1 MFSNKMFNLLC
12 LGDSYT
18 IGEGVPLYESFPYQ
32 TLQILRKANYFFNAP
47 EIIAKTAWTTF
58 ELMNQISKT
67 TLLPEYDFVT
77 LFIGV
82 NNQYRNLSLTE
93 FENDFSSLL
102 SKSILL
108 AKNNSNRVI
117 VMSIPNWGVTT
128 FAKDKNE
135 EAITEEI
142 ERFNLICKQ
151 QALKNKVQFIDIT
164 PLTLLAKNDKECLA
178 DDGLH
183 YSAKAMNE
191 WSEKLAETIIRTI

>member
-1 MFSNKMFNLLC
+1 MFNLLC

-32 TLQILRKANYFFNAP
+32 TVQILRKANYLFNAP

-58 ELMNQISKT
+58 ELINQISKT

-77 LFIGV
+77 LLIGV

-93 FENDFSSLL
+93 FEKDFSFLL

-108 AKNNSNRVI
+108 AKNNPNRVI

-135 EAITEEI
+135 EKITEEI
-142 ERFNLICKQ
+142 ENFNRIVKQ
-151 QALKNKVQFIDIT
+151 QSLKNSVQFIDIT
-164 PLTLLAKNDKECLA
+164 PYTLLAKHDLEQLA
-178 DDGLH
+178 EDGLH
-183 YSAKAMNE
+183 YSAKAMQK
-191 WSEKLAETIIRTI
+191 WSEKLAETIIRSI